1 MDDEKIIDLFWQ
13 RDETAITETD
23 RKYSRYCYNIS
34 YSILINRE
42 DAEECVNDT
51 YLHTWNAIPPHR
63 PNRLSTFLGKITRNL
78 SLQKYIK
85 SHAQKRGGGQV
96 DAALNEL
103 EECIPD
109 QGDVEQWIEDSLIQ
123 ESINR
128 FLRKLKPEVRM
139 VFVSRYWHLNSIE
152 HISARFGF
160 TESKVKSILFRTRK
174 QLKTHLEEDG
184 ICL

>member
-1 MDDEKIIDLFWQ
+1 MDDEKIINLFWQ

-23 RKYSRYCYNIS
+23 RKYSRYCFTIS
-34 YSILINRE
+34 YSILDNNE

-63 PNRLSTFLGKITRNL
+63 PNRLSIFLGKITRNL

-96 DAALNEL
+96 DVVLSEL

-109 QGDVEQWIEDSLIQ
+109 QRGMDQWIEDNLIK
-123 ESINR
+123 ESINH
-128 FLRKLKPEVRM
+128 FLHKLRPEARM
-139 VFVSRYWHLNSIE
+139 IFVSRYWHLNSID
-152 HISARFGF
+152 HISERFNM

-174 QLKTHLEEDG
+174 KLKTHLEEDG
-184 ICL
+184 IYL